1 MAGRHARTTR
11 PRGAGQLRLVR
22 AWGSAS
28 RVGWPVFVVGDEMPV
43 GLVILGSVL
52 GLVILGGWFLWRAH
66 LMIVWNSQEDE
77 DDLRMSQEWLAKHRY
92 ESDKKQEVQ

>member
-1 MAGRHARTTR
+1 
-11 PRGAGQLRLVR
+11 
-22 AWGSAS
+22 
-28 RVGWPVFVVGDEMPV
+28 MPV

-66 LMIVWNSQEDE
+66 LMIVWNSQEDDE
-77 DDLRMSQEWLAKHRY
+77 DLRMSQEWLAKHRY